1 LEKKQMAAEKK
12 SLEDLAMDSS
22 NLYKEETITDRK
34 VGTIRTLIPVKSDGS
49 ADDSREVEFVGE
61 TQIMTPM
68 GALPINFQIE
78 AKTLDEAAEKYGDA
92 GKEAVEKAVKE
103 LQQMRREAASSIV
116 LPEGMGG
123 GAGPGGGIKLP

>member
-1 LEKKQMAAEKK
+1 MAAEKK

-49 ADDSREVEFVGE
+49 ADNSREVEFVGE

-78 AKTLDEAAEKYGDA
+78 AKTLGEAVEKYGDA

-116 LPEGMGG
+116 LPDSMGSGMGG

>member
-1 LEKKQMAAEKK
+1 MAAEKK

-49 ADDSREVEFVGE
+49 ADESRALEFVGE

-78 AKTLDEAAEKYGDA
+78 AKTLDEAVEKYGDA

-116 LPEGMGG
+116 LPDSMGSGMGG

>member
-1 LEKKQMAAEKK
+1 MAAEKK

-49 ADDSREVEFVGE
+49 ADDSRGVEFVGE

-78 AKTLDEAAEKYGDA
+78 AKTLDEAVEKYGDA

-116 LPEGMGG
+116 LPDSMGSGMGG
-123 GAGPGGGIKLP
+123 GAGTGGGIKLP

>member
-1 LEKKQMAAEKK
+1 MAAEKK

-78 AKTLDEAAEKYGDA
+78 AKTLDEAVEKYGDT
-92 GKEAVEKAVKE
+92 GKEAVDKAVKE
-103 LQQMRREAASSIV
+103 LQQMRREAASSSV

-123 GAGPGGGIKLP
+123 GAGHGWGIRLP

>member
-1 LEKKQMAAEKK
+1 MAAEKK
-12 SLEDLAMDSS
+12 SLEDRAMDSS

-34 VGTIRTLIPVKSDGS
+34 VGTIRTLIPVKQDGS

-78 AKTLDEAAEKYGDA
+78 AKTLDEAVEKYGDA

-116 LPEGMGG
+116 LPEGMGSGMGG

>member
-1 LEKKQMAAEKK
+1 MAAEKK
-12 SLEDLAMDSS
+12 SIEDLAMDSS

-34 VGTIRTLIPVKSDGS
+34 VGTIRTLIPVKSDGL

-78 AKTLDEAAEKYGDA
+78 AKTLDEAVEKYGDA

-116 LPEGMGG
+116 LPDSMGSGMGG

>member
-1 LEKKQMAAEKK
+1 MAAEKK

-78 AKTLDEAAEKYGDA
+78 AKTLDEAVEKYGDA

-116 LPEGMGG
+116 LPDSMGSGMGG

>member
-1 LEKKQMAAEKK
+1 MAAEKK

-68 GALPINFQIE
+68 GSLPINFQIE
-78 AKTLDEAAEKYGDA
+78 AKTLDEAVEKYGDA

>member
-1 LEKKQMAAEKK
+1 MAAEKK
-12 SLEDLAMDSS
+12 SLEDLAMDPS

>member
-1 LEKKQMAAEKK
+1 MAAEKK

-68 GALPINFQIE
+68 GALPINFKIE
-78 AKTLDEAAEKYGDA
+78 AKTLDEAVEKYGDA

-116 LPEGMGG
+116 LPDSMGSGMGG

>member
-1 LEKKQMAAEKK
+1 MAAEKK

-78 AKTLDEAAEKYGDA
+78 AKTLGEAVEKYGDA

-116 LPEGMGG
+116 LPDSMGSGMGG

>member
-1 LEKKQMAAEKK
+1 MAAEKK

-78 AKTLDEAAEKYGDA
+78 AKTLDEA
-92 GKEAVEKAVKE
+92 V
-103 LQQMRREAASSIV
+103 
-116 LPEGMGG
+116 
-123 GAGPGGGIKLP
+123 

>member
-1 LEKKQMAAEKK
+1 MAAEKK

-34 VGTIRTLIPVKSDGS
+34 VGTIRTLIPVKSDGL

-78 AKTLDEAAEKYGDA
+78 AKTLDEAVEKYGDA

>member
-1 LEKKQMAAEKK
+1 MAAEKK

-78 AKTLDEAAEKYGDA
+78 AKTLDEAVEKYGDA

-123 GAGPGGGIKLP
+123 GAGPVGGIKLP

>member
-1 LEKKQMAAEKK
+1 M
-12 SLEDLAMDSS
+12 
-22 NLYKEETITDRK
+22 
-34 VGTIRTLIPVKSDGS
+34 
-49 ADDSREVEFVGE
+49 GE

-78 AKTLDEAAEKYGDA
+78 AKTLDEAVEKYGDA

>member
-1 LEKKQMAAEKK
+1 MAAEKK

-78 AKTLDEAAEKYGDA
+78 AKTLDEAVEKYGDA

-116 LPEGMGG
+116 LPDSMGSGMAG
-123 GAGPGGGIKLP
+123 GAGPGRGIKLP

>member
-1 LEKKQMAAEKK
+1 MAAEKK

>member
-1 LEKKQMAAEKK
+1 MAAEKK

-78 AKTLDEAAEKYGDA
+78 AKTLDEAVEKYGDA

>member
-1 LEKKQMAAEKK
+1 MAAEKK

-49 ADDSREVEFVGE
+49 ADDSRGDEFVGE

-78 AKTLDEAAEKYGDA
+78 AKTLDEAVEKYGDA

-116 LPEGMGG
+116 LPDSMGSGMGG